1 MESIEM
7 QDRIAVLE
15 RRLRLMMAALGIT
28 IAVLLLG
35 GWQSA
40 DRHNVITAKRL
51 VIEDENG
58 VQRLILGA
66 PGPDPMMHGKLQ
78 KRKSPFAG
86 LILNDSK
93 GDERGGIGM
102 MDDGTMSMGFDQNG
116 RERTVLYVLPDG
128 KAGLLI
134 NDPQGR
140 DRISIASE
148 PDGTPKI
155 QLLDEQQRP
164 TASLPERK

>member
-1 MESIEM
+1 
-7 QDRIAVLE
+7 
-15 RRLRLMMAALGIT
+15 MMAAWAIT
-28 IAVLLLG
+28 IAALLFG
-35 GWQSA
+35 GWQSP

-51 VIEDENG
+51 VIEDEHG

-66 PGPDPMMHGKLQ
+66 PAPDPMMHGKLV

-86 LILNDSK
+86 LIINDAK

-116 RERTVLYVLPDG
+116 REWTVIYVLPNG
-128 KAGLLI
+128 KAGILI

-148 PDGTPKI
+148 PDGMPKI
-155 QLLDEQQRP
+155 QFFDEHQRP
-164 TASLPERK
+164 SLSLPEAK